1 MCKKGTQVNCLRIGG
16 VNSASQSFS
25 PIWKNGVT
33 LDNSTY
39 SIYNHM
45 KVGCQIL
52 KKVEDLKINTF
63 MIKLVYW
70 NRESWTFGRSIDMEW
85 PPNESPPNEFMVE
98 DDAQRCL
105 EKEGKDENDE
115 KEKDVNR
122 WGSHDLERLLCYL
135 SFKSGIAA
143 ENIGTKKYS
152 SYSVM
157 NLSKID
163 DGPDSRITKISNYTK
178 LIDGDRIVF
187 YNTKT
192 ALKILTDGEKKLKN
206 YQAPYVSTT
215 ASSSSS
221 SSSSIGTGYKGYTY
235 KKKTEKGVSIKTKKE
250 RNEAAKLK
258 EEKEKQEKQEQKEE
272 KKEESQ
278 YEEEEINPV
287 DVD

>member
-1 MCKKGTQVNCLRIGG
+1 
-16 VNSASQSFS
+16 
-25 PIWKNGVT
+25 
-33 LDNSTY
+33 
-39 SIYNHM
+39 
-45 KVGCQIL
+45 
-52 KKVEDLKINTF
+52 
-63 MIKLVYW
+63 
-70 NRESWTFGRSIDMEW
+70 WTFGRSIDMEW

-98 DDAQRCL
+98 DDA
-105 EKEGKDENDE
+105 KDGKDGKDEKD
-115 KEKDVNR
+115 EKDVNK

-163 DGPDSRITKISNYTK
+163 DGYDSRITKISNYTK
-178 LIDGDRIVF
+178 LVDGDRIVF

-278 YEEEEINPV
+278 YEEEEIINPV

>member
-105 EKEGKDENDE
+105 EKEGKDEKDE
-115 KEKDVNR
+115 KEKDANR

-178 LIDGDRIVF
+178 LVDGDRIVF

-221 SSSSIGTGYKGYTY
+221 SSYHSSSGMSA
-235 KKKTEKGVSIKTKKE
+235 ES
-250 RNEAAKLK
+250 LK
-258 EEKEKQEKQEQKEE
+258 RLIRKQ
-272 KKEESQ
+272 
-278 YEEEEINPV
+278 I
-287 DVD
+287 